1 MATIIQIINADRNL
15 SLFCKALK
23 ASGLESKL
31 NEIGPYT
38 ILGPVNL
45 AMNKLSPVPFEQ
57 LLEPANKN
65 TLLNFLSRY
74 ILVGKKMWSDFRNNQ
89 QVPTLEGK
97 PITSTI
103 LNGDILIN
111 GSKILAHDRQGANGV
126 VHLLGTTYSDF

>member
-1 MATIIQIINADRNL
+1 MATILQIINADRNL
-15 SLFCKALK
+15 SLFCKGLK

-31 NEIGPYT
+31 NEMGPYT

-45 AMNKLSPVPFEQ
+45 AMNKLSPLPFEQ

-65 TLLNFLSRY
+65 TLVDFLSSY
-74 ILVGKKMWSDFRNNQ
+74 ILVGKKMLSDFRNNQ
-89 QVPTLEGK
+89 QVQTLEGK

-103 LNGDILIN
+103 HNGDILIN

-126 VHLLGTTYSDF
+126 VHLLGNTYANF